1 MHSHALIHFFS
12 FSSFFWPRSSRLSG
26 RPSVSWVFSFSL
38 SFSGWCA
45 GACVLRPVICFGLL
59 CLSLCVG
66 CCLVCVRSLWC
77 FCGAAGSCWPL
88 VVVVFSS
95 SVALLVFAFVG
106 WGCFGLARSLLRS
119 PSVLPAPSVG
129 PLVPFGPVSV
139 LLVPPSGYLWKF
151 ATLWEHPLG
160 KGEATCH
167 SSPWY
172 MVLCT
177 EDVWKATTRVPC
189 SHMTRMVE
197 NTLLVAEG
205 ICTTIFY

>member
-1 MHSHALIHFFS
+1 MNSSLFTLIAGLKASATPTLPLVSTNFS
-12 FSSFFWPRSSRLSG
+12 LARRLPKRPAKKRVLGSTLSG
-26 RPSVSWVFSFSL
+26 SWQAMIL
-38 SFSGWCA
+38 AEC
-45 GACVLRPVICFGLL
+45 
-59 CLSLCVG
+59 
-66 CCLVCVRSLWC
+66 RSLTMM
-77 FCGAAGSCWPL
+77 A
-88 VVVVFSS
+88 
-95 SVALLVFAFVG
+95 
-106 WGCFGLARSLLRS
+106 SL
-119 PSVLPAPSVG
+119 G
-129 PLVPFGPVSV
+129 
-139 LLVPPSGYLWKF
+139 GYMLWKF

>member
-1 MHSHALIHFFS
+1 MPIGLRHVI
-12 FSSFFWPRSSRLSG
+12 SG
-26 RPSVSWVFSFSL
+26 IL
-38 SFSGWCA
+38 A
-45 GACVLRPVICFGLL
+45 GGIPGFRM
-59 CLSLCVG
+59 
-66 CCLVCVRSLWC
+66 
-77 FCGAAGSCWPL
+77 
-88 VVVVFSS
+88 
-95 SVALLVFAFVG
+95 
-106 WGCFGLARSLLRS
+106 
-119 PSVLPAPSVG
+119 
-129 PLVPFGPVSV
+129 V
-139 LLVPPSGYLWKF
+139 LLLLHLWKF